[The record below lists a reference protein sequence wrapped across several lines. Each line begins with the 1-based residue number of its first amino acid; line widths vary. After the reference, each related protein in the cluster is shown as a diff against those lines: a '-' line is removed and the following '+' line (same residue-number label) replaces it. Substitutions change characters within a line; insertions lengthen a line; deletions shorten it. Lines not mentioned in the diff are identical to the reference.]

1 MPRVRAATG
10 AERQVVAA
18 RNAERSSNLAAIS
31 SSLLSSRWSQIYDVQ
46 LARKPSRSNDVG
58 SRATVVTWVSFYLF
72 WLSRINL
79 ITTATQ
85 KQSSI
90 FISLAVADLLKKMIH
105 VLNAIGKIFKF
116 QLNTKKSLLGFK

>member
-31 SSLLSSRWSQIYDVQ
+31 SSLLSRRWSQIYDVQ
-46 LARKPSRSNDVG
+46 LARKPSRSNDV
-58 SRATVVTWVSFYLF
+58 SSCATVVTWVSFYLF

-85 KQSSI
+85 KQISI
-90 FISLAVADLLKKMIH
+90 FISLAVVDLLK
-105 VLNAIGKIFKF
+105 NAIGKIFKF
-116 QLNTKKSLLGFK
+116 QLNVKKSLLLFK